1 MERIP
6 LKVTNPF
13 DEGGE
18 FRVVLVEASADLL
31 DPNKPANLMKPKEK
45 RRRKIRAR
53 VDHGVKRPETPPT
66 PPPPRQEDSFFK
78 KDGTSGF
85 KLFNFPPE
93 RIRQIKR
100 WGGRIIKIYPYG
112 CKMN

>member
-1 MERIP
+1 M
-6 LKVTNPF
+6 NPF

-53 VDHGVKRPETPPT
+53 VDHGIKRPETPPT

-78 KDGTSGF
+78 KDGKSGF
-85 KLFNFPPE
+85 KLL
-93 RIRQIKR
+93 ID
-100 WGGRIIKIYPYG
+100 
-112 CKMN
+112 